1 VQAERDKL
9 LKKAGKKS
17 KELEEKWGPIPV
29 EHYEYLS
36 EEVFREL
43 LLARLAAPD
52 CNAGAMFDDIRS
64 KWWPNEVYALKCVM
78 EAVGT

>member
-1 VQAERDKL
+1 
-9 LKKAGKKS
+9 
-17 KELEEKWGPIPV
+17 V